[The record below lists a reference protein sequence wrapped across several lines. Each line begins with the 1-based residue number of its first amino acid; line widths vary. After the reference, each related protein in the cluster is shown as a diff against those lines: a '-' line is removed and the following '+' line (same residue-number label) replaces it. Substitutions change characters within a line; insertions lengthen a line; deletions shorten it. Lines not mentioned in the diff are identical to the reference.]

1 MSGATEARLGSS
13 GIIDFIKKI
22 PLMTVLIGGLLV
34 LFLILAHFSGLSI
47 PTEMTFII
55 QRFTYWSVLVLAMVP
70 AIQSGTGPNF
80 ALPVGICAGLLA
92 MVVVMEMQ
100 LMGAAFITVSILI
113 AIGIAALF
121 GLGYGILMN
130 AVKGSEMAIATY
142 TGFSMTALFSM
153 IWLVYPITNKDIG
166 FFLGPGL
173 RIIVNLDTFASNKI
187 LENLWSFNLDFG
199 WLYRLFE
206 GTWLV
211 RSIPSETAIAVPTGT
226 LLLFAFFAT
235 MVYLFFRSKT
245 GVAISAVGMNPVFA
259 KATGINVDRSRI
271 IANVMSTCLG
281 AVGIIVY
288 AQGFGFAQ
296 FYDMPMLMAF
306 PAVAAVLVGGA
317 TAQRS
322 KVMNV
327 IIGCF
332 LFQGLLTIAPPVFG
346 RLLQDADADITN
358 PVRLI
363 VQFGVILYALT
374 KMSGGAK

>member
-1 MSGATEARLGSS
+1 V
-13 GIIDFIKKI
+13 I
-22 PLMTVLIGGLLV
+22 
-34 LFLILAHFSGLSI
+34 
-47 PTEMTFII
+47 
-55 QRFTYWSVLVLAMVP
+55 
-70 AIQSGTGPNF
+70 
-80 ALPVGICAGLLA
+80 
-92 MVVVMEMQ
+92 
-100 LMGAAFITVSILI
+100 
-113 AIGIAALF
+113 
-121 GLGYGILMN
+121 
-130 AVKGSEMAIATY
+130 
-142 TGFSMTALFSM
+142 
-153 IWLVYPITNKDIG
+153 
-166 FFLGPGL
+166 
-173 RIIVNLDTFASNKI
+173 
-187 LENLWSFNLDFG
+187 
-199 WLYRLFE
+199 
-206 GTWLV
+206 
-211 RSIPSETAIAVPTGT
+211 PTGT
-226 LLLFAFFAT
+226 LLLFAFFAVI
-235 MVYLFFRSKT
+235 VYLFFRSKT

-346 RLLQDADADITN
+346 RILQDADADITN